1 MLQQGSTAWNG
12 CLKPDG
18 SPPRKSHRVIEARPH
33 AEQPELL
40 YILLTYFALQCP
52 YFSANSASSHLLFS
66 HSVVSS
72 SATPWTIAHQSSL
85 HYLPEFAQTH
95 VHWVGDAIQPSH
107 PLPSPPFLPS
117 IFPSFRVFFNESAL
131 CIRWPNYWSFSIS
144 LSNEYSGLISF
155 RIAWFDLLAVQGT
168 LKSLLQHHG
177 NLVINS
183 SNDSFKN
190 MK

>member
-1 MLQQGSTAWNG
+1 MVMLQQGSTAWNG

-33 AEQPELL
+33 AEQPELP

-66 HSVVSS
+66 HSVMSS

-95 VHWVGDAIQPSH
+95 VH
-107 PLPSPPFLPS
+107 
-117 IFPSFRVFFNESAL
+117 
-131 CIRWPNYWSFSIS
+131 
-144 LSNEYSGLISF
+144 
-155 RIAWFDLLAVQGT
+155 
-168 LKSLLQHHG
+168 
-177 NLVINS
+177 
-183 SNDSFKN
+183 
-190 MK
+190 